1 MKAKVRA
8 LINKMSGIK
17 IERHDLTPQIIAY
30 AEKNR
35 DQFAFIYEGDTMLDP
50 EPEKEVNLDDSAPVY
65 TEAQLSS
72 KTVPELQ
79 ELARSHGIQ
88 IEGDESLDDLVIG
101 ILTAQEA

>member
-8 LINKMSGIK
+8 LINKMSGLK
-17 IERHDLTPQIIAY
+17 IERHELTPQIIAY
-30 AEKNR
+30 AETHR
-35 DQFAFIYEGDTMLDP
+35 DLFAFIYEGDTLLDP
-50 EPEKEVNLDDSAPVY
+50 EPEKVEDLSDSSPIY

-79 ELARSHGIQ
+79 EIARSHNIQ